1 MEGQFRMKHIYFSV
15 LLVVILLLSLFSYY
29 PAQAKKSYKYYVH
42 KTSKLYTNS
51 KSSKQFIRYVPINAK
66 LTTTSKKSSK
76 MYKVT
81 YGGQT
86 GYVYRSNLWTRRT
99 TIGRYIHKTSYLY
112 SSRDGS
118 KQRIWK
124 IAVNKSLTTD
134 SNMNSTM
141 YHVNYN
147 GRRGYVYKSNLSPYK
162 TTVVKYVKK
171 ASRQYKDYNHTRRYS
186 GTIPL
191 GTRLE
196 TQSPQSNKLYW
207 VSYNGRK
214 SYVYASNLSN
224 SVTSV
229 TISENQ
235 LPVNTYGLIG
245 EAGTHALWNTPSGT
259 DGAHTFASLSQY
271 NDGHPLN
278 ILKEAKVGT
287 TEWYQIQFNSSTTA
301 WVVKSAIKTTF
312 RELPALS
319 KVIGINNVNA
329 QVYSQPVERDNFALK
344 DDYNNNV
351 TLKVFAVALSVD
363 QVAVIDNQHWVH
375 LKKYTAGTSVG
386 WVKADGNLNYSS
398 VSSTADFNY
407 LNSVKVVSSSYP
419 IFNDNN
425 EFITYSNDYLKNVYS
440 VNAEKVINGDMM
452 YRLNGVGW
460 ISGRA
465 LIVSGNQRKSYNVFN
480 QGKDGTIYLNQEI
493 NNSNY
498 PANKSGLTL
507 LNDAYKNKM
516 LEVIDQ
522 KQTSDGTTW
531 DFLKYNDWFDQ
542 QGKDIYIGW
551 VRDDSLEALAD
562 ATNSFRQQPV
572 LTIPYSVSQQGL
584 AYYSDGQYF
593 VGFDEGSGL
602 GSVKL
607 YDNNA
612 RKVADSALQNFGH
625 TCALSYDPSS
635 HKIFEVNSAGIT
647 PELNILNYDSSSK
660 KITVTKSIPLP
671 DSVKYVAMMAV
682 KDKNTLILMTEKYA
696 DKETFY
702 IVHLDDDGNISGDIK
717 MAQLGDMGV
726 VQGMQYFDGN
736 LYFMANDYLTVLDE
750 QSVEDTANNPNGHS
764 INIKQRYH
772 YSIPNQDPAESE
784 GLTVIPEESN
794 DQLVTLS
801 VGFHNHEIYKLQL
814 PVNK

>member
-1 MEGQFRMKHIYFSV
+1 
-15 LLVVILLLSLFSYY
+15 
-29 PAQAKKSYKYYVH
+29 
-42 KTSKLYTNS
+42 
-51 KSSKQFIRYVPINAK
+51 
-66 LTTTSKKSSK
+66 
-76 MYKVT
+76 
-81 YGGQT
+81 
-86 GYVYRSNLWTRRT
+86 
-99 TIGRYIHKTSYLY
+99 
-112 SSRDGS
+112 
-118 KQRIWK
+118 
-124 IAVNKSLTTD
+124 
-134 SNMNSTM
+134 M

-147 GRRGYVYKSNLSPYK
+147 GKRGYVYKSNLSSYK

-171 ASRQYKDYNHTRRYS
+171 ASRQYKNYSRTRRYS
-186 GTIPL
+186 GTIPV

-207 VSYNGRK
+207 VNYNGRK
-214 SYVYASNLSN
+214 SYVYAVNLSN
-224 SVTSV
+224 SSNDV

-235 LPVNTYGLIG
+235 LPINTYGLIG
-245 EAGTHALWNTPSGT
+245 DAGTHALWNMPSGT
-259 DGAHTFASLSQY
+259 EGSHTFARLSDY
-271 NDGHPLN
+271 NDGRPLS

-287 TEWYQIQFNSSTTA
+287 SEWYQIKFNSSTTA
-301 WVVKSAIKTTF
+301 WVVKSAIQTTF

-319 KVIGINNVNA
+319 KVQDITNNNA
-329 QVYSQPVERDNFALK
+329 QIYSQPVENDKFAIK
-344 DDYNNNV
+344 DDNNQNV
-351 TLKVFAVALSVD
+351 TLKVFQVALSVD
-363 QVAVIDNQHWVH
+363 QVAVIDGQHWVH
-375 LKKYTAGTSVG
+375 IKKYTAGTSVG

-407 LNSVKVVSSSYP
+407 LNSVKVASSSYP

-425 EFITYSNDYLKNVYS
+425 EFITYSSDYLNNNYS

-452 YRLNGVGW
+452 YRLNGIGW

-465 LIVSGNQRKSYNVFN
+465 LIVSGNQTRSYNVFT
-480 QGKDGTIYLNQEI
+480 QTKDGTIYLNQNT

-498 PANKSGLTL
+498 PAGNSGLTL

-522 KQTSDGTTW
+522 KQTSDGTVW

-542 QGKDIYIGW
+542 QGKDVYIGW

-562 ATNSFRQQPV
+562 ATNSFSQKPV

-593 VGFDEGSGL
+593 IGFDEGGGL

-607 YDNNA
+607 YDKNA
-612 RKVADSALQNFGH
+612 SKLADSGLQNFGH

-635 HKIFEVNSAGIT
+635 HKLFEVNSAGTT
-647 PELNILNYDSSSK
+647 PILNTLSYDSSSK
-660 KITVTKSIPLP
+660 TIKVTNSISLP

-696 DKETFY
+696 NKETFY
-702 IVHLDDDGNISGDIK
+702 VVHLDDNGNVSGDIK
-717 MAQLGDMGV
+717 IAQMGDMGV

-750 QSVEDTANNPNGHS
+750 QSVEDTANGPNGHS
-764 INIKQRYH
+764 IIINQRYH
-772 YSIPNQDPAESE
+772 YSIPKQDPSESE

-794 DQLVTLS
+794 DKLVTLS
-801 VGFHNHEIYKLQL
+801 VGFHNHEIYTLQV
-814 PVNK
+814 PVSK

>member
-1 MEGQFRMKHIYFSV
+1 
-15 LLVVILLLSLFSYY
+15 
-29 PAQAKKSYKYYVH
+29 
-42 KTSKLYTNS
+42 
-51 KSSKQFIRYVPINAK
+51 
-66 LTTTSKKSSK
+66 
-76 MYKVT
+76 MYKVM

-171 ASRQYKDYNHTRRYS
+171 TSRQYKDYNHTRRYS

-224 SVTSV
+224 SVTTV

-271 NDGHPLN
+271 NDGRPFN
-278 ILKEAKVGT
+278 ILKEAKIGSS
-287 TEWYQIQFNSSTTA
+287 EWYQIKFNSSVTG
-301 WVVKSAIKTTF
+301 WVVKDAIRTTF

-319 KVIGINNVNA
+319 KVTSTTNIDA
-329 QVYSQPVERDNFALK
+329 QIYNLPVENNNFAVK

-363 QVAVIDNQHWVH
+363 QVAVIDGQHWVH

-386 WVKADGNLNYSS
+386 WVKADGNLTYSS

-407 LNSVKVVSSSYP
+407 VNSVRVTSSSYP
-419 IFNDNN
+419 IFDDNN
-425 EFITYSNDYLKNVYS
+425 DFVTYSGDYVNNIYS

-452 YRLNGVGW
+452 YRLNGIGW
-460 ISGRA
+460 ISGKG
-465 LIVSGNQRKSYNVFN
+465 LSVTGNNTKSYNVFS
-480 QGKDGTIYLNQEI
+480 QDKDGTIFLNRVD
-493 NNSNY
+493 NGNNY
-498 PANKSGLTL
+498 PSNSSGLTL
-507 LNDAYKNKM
+507 LNDSYKNKM

-522 KQTSDGTTW
+522 KQTSDGVTW
-531 DFLKYNDWFDQ
+531 DFLKYNDWFGQ
-542 QGKDIYIGW
+542 QGKDVYIGW
-551 VRDDSLEALAD
+551 VRDDSLDPLANASD
-562 ATNSFRQQPV
+562 HFSDQPV
-572 LTIPYSVSQQGL
+572 LTIHSSQNQQGL
-584 AYYSDGQYF
+584 AYYENGDYF
-593 VGFDEGSGL
+593 VGFDEGNGL
-602 GSVKL
+602 GSIKL
-607 YDNNA
+607 YDGNA
-612 RKVADSALQNFGH
+612 NQLADSGLQNFGH
-625 TCALSYDPSS
+625 TCALSYDPTSQTL
-635 HKIFEVNSAGIT
+635 FEVNSAGT
-647 PELNILNYDSSSK
+647 SPTLNILKYD
-660 KITVTKSIPLP
+660 P
-671 DSVKYVAMMAV
+671 DNRRIALTESVALAHVQYIAMMAV
-682 KDKNTLILMTEKYA
+682 KDKNTLILLTEKYA
-696 DKETFY
+696 DKDSFY
-702 IVHLDDDGNISGDIK
+702 VVHLDDNGHISEIK
-717 MAQLGDMGV
+717 MAQTGNMGV
-726 VQGMQYFDGN
+726 AQGMQYYDGN

-750 QSVEDTANNPNGHS
+750 KSVEDTANDPSNHS
-764 INIKQRYH
+764 IKIKQRYH
-772 YSIPNQDPAESE
+772 YSIPKQDPAESE

-794 DQLVTLS
+794 NQLITLA
-801 VGFHNHEIYKLQL
+801 VGFHNHQIYKVQV
-814 PVNK
+814 PVSE